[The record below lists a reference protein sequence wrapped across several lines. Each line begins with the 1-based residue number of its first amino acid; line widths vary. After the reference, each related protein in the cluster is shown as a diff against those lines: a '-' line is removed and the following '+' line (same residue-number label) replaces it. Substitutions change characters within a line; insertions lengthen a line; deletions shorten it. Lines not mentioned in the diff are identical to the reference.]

1 LLLKKSTTIR
11 LCLIAAIVLMSL
23 AHFAQGGEES
33 TSIEYGGPFE
43 LIDQTGHAVTNRDFL
58 GNYMLIYFGYTHCPD
73 ICPTSLMRMTGAL
86 RKMGERENAIAP
98 IFISVDSLRD
108 TPERMAP
115 YVKAFH
121 PRLIGLSG
129 DAEAIS
135 AAARAYW
142 VQYFAGTIEGEY
154 VVGHTGYF
162 YLVGPDGEF
171 IEKIKDSISA
181 DALAT
186 KLLGYLDQAGG

>member
-1 LLLKKSTTIR
+1 
-11 LCLIAAIVLMSL
+11 MSL
-23 AHFAQGGEES
+23 PHFAQAVEQS
-33 TSIEYGGPFE
+33 TKIEYGGPFE

-58 GNYMLIYFGYTHCPD
+58 GKYMLIYFGYTHCPD

-86 RKMGERENAIAP
+86 RQMGERENAIEP

-108 TPERMAP
+108 TPARMAP

-129 DAEAIS
+129 DPEAIS

-171 IEKIKDSISA
+171 VEKIKDSISA
-181 DALAT
+181 DDLAT
-186 KLLGYLDQAGG
+186 KLLGYLDKAND